1 MNQLRTKAKVGMGKD
16 KHRTIENIGESI
28 GASCHEVILDSRPDL
43 GAEHLGNPP
52 SVGSLNLHHSIGG
65 NRGPEA
71 SRVRTKKS
79 LGPRVQFM
87 NYYRLMN
94 IFLSEHHQWHCSKV
108 KVAPFRW
115 YLE

>member
-16 KHRTIENIGESI
+16 KHRTIENIGEGR

-43 GAEHLGNPP
+43 GAEHSGNPP
-52 SVGSLNLHHSIGG
+52 IVGSLNLHHLISG

-71 SRVRTKKS
+71 SSVGAKKL

-87 NYYRLMN
+87 NDYRLMN
-94 IFLSEHHQWHCSKV
+94 IFLSEHRQWHCSKV
-108 KVAPFRW
+108 KVAPFQW

>member
-1 MNQLRTKAKVGMGKD
+1 MNQLRTKAKIGMGKD

-28 GASCHEVILDSRPDL
+28 GASRHEVVLDSRPDL
-43 GAEHLGNPP
+43 GAEHSGNPP
-52 SVGSLNLHHSIGG
+52 IVGSLNLHHLIGG

-71 SRVRTKKS
+71 SSVGNKKL
-79 LGPRVQFM
+79 LGPRAQFM

-94 IFLSEHHQWHCSKV
+94 IFLSEHCQWRCYKM